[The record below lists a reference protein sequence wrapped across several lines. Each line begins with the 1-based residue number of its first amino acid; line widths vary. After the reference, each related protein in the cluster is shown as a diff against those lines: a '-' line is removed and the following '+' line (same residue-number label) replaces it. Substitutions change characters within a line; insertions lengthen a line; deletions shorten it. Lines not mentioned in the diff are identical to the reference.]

1 MFISTVRAKLFGGFG
16 ASVAALLVVSYIGY
30 SGLQTAATYFSQ
42 FRETARQSLTG
53 YEAQAALMEARLAIL
68 RYQLEETADSAAQV
82 NDLIGKISSGAS
94 QIEEVFA
101 GSPLLAELRELIQQ
115 VDAYQAAFDELRAV
129 NEEVALSLTQ
139 VKEGGDA
146 FRQNM
151 AGVMHKA
158 IEEQNYLVLET
169 VAPAMQEFLLARI
182 YVERYASSGNAD
194 DLSEAMDYYDE
205 ATTLLQR
212 LQFAQKSPELNRL
225 VAPLPAQMEDVIS
238 EASYLEIAISKAADI
253 RENKLEMLGPL
264 IMSGYQA
271 AVDKLID
278 AQNEMGPVAEAGIE
292 NTSSTTLTL
301 ASLFTLVMAAIAL
314 FLGTSISRAIN
325 AITDCMRA
333 IAAGDLSMKVFGA
346 GRSDEIGEMAA
357 AVQVFQA
364 NGIEKERLEREQ
376 AAVKEQQEAERRKLM
391 NDLAD
396 SFEQAVGG
404 IVETVSSA
412 SREMQAAANTLSASA
427 EQTSHQ
433 STAVSAASE
442 EAAVNVQTVA
452 AATEQLAASVREI
465 GRQAEESSTM
475 SHRAVG
481 DTQTASERIAF
492 LSSASQ
498 KIGDVLSMISD
509 IAGQTNLLALNATIE
524 AARAG
529 EAGKGFAV
537 VATEVK
543 ALAEQTSRA
552 TQEISG
558 QIAEIQA
565 ATNASVDAIQN
576 VGDTIA
582 RLNGIAA
589 TIAAAVEEQNA
600 AALEIA
606 RNVQQASAGT
616 VEVSSNITGV
626 SRAAEETGAAA
637 SEVLGSAGGLAR
649 DAETL
654 KVEVAR
660 FIAQVRAA

>member
-1 MFISTVRAKLFGGFG
+1 M
-16 ASVAALLVVSYIGY
+16 
-30 SGLQTAATYFSQ
+30 
-42 FRETARQSLTG
+42 
-53 YEAQAALMEARLAIL
+53 
-68 RYQLEETADSAAQV
+68 
-82 NDLIGKISSGAS
+82 
-94 QIEEVFA
+94 
-101 GSPLLAELRELIQQ
+101 
-115 VDAYQAAFDELRAV
+115 

-146 FRQNM
+146 FRENM
-151 AGVMHKA
+151 AGVMQKA

-182 YVERYASSGNAD
+182 YVERYASGGNVD
-194 DLSEAMDYYDE
+194 DLNEAMNYYDE
-205 ATTLLQR
+205 ATSLLQR

-253 RENKLEMLGPL
+253 RENKLEKLGPL
-264 IMSGYQA
+264 IMSGYQT

-278 AQNEMGPVAEAGIE
+278 AQNEMGPEAAAGIE

-301 ASLFTLVMAAIAL
+301 ASLFTLVMAAIAV

-325 AITDCMRA
+325 SITACMRA
-333 IAAGDLSMKVFGA
+333 VAAGDLTMKVFGA

-364 NGIEKERLEREQ
+364 NGIEKERLESEQ

-404 IVETVSSA
+404 IVETVSTA

-498 KIGDVLSMISD
+498 KIGDVLNMISD

-576 VGDTIA
+576 VGDTIE
-582 RLNGIAA
+582 RLNGIAS
-589 TIAAAVEEQNA
+589 TIAAAVEQQNA